1 MSSFRRTLPGQP
13 GPSVA
18 RRLMALAYEGLVVSA
33 IALVAGLVFYGVA
46 DGRLS
51 GAMRHLF
58 QLYLFLVLGAY
69 FVACWTR
76 GGRTLPMQ
84 TWKIRVVRDDGV
96 AIGIGRAILRYALA
110 WLSLVP
116 LGAGFLWAFFDRE
129 GQFLHDRLAGTRMI
143 VDAETGGWRSKARKR
158 KRDSPGL

>member
-1 MSSFRRTLPGQP
+1 MPGEH

-18 RRLMALAYEGLVVSA
+18 RRLMALAYEILVVSA
-33 IALVAGLVFYGVA
+33 IALVAGLAFYGVA

-96 AIGIGRAILRYALA
+96 AIGIGRAMLRYALA

-143 VDAETGGWRSKARKR
+143 FDAETGGWRSKARKG
-158 KRDSPGL
+158 KRDSPSL

>member
-1 MSSFRRTLPGQP
+1 MS
-13 GPSVA
+13 
-18 RRLMALAYEGLVVSA
+18 LAYEGLVVSA
-33 IALVAGLVFYGVA
+33 IALVAGLAFYGVA
-46 DGRLS
+46 EGRLS
-51 GAMRHLF
+51 GATRPFF
-58 QLYLFLVLGAY
+58 QLYLFLVLGVY

-84 TWKIRVVRDDGV
+84 TWKIRVVRDDGA
-96 AIGIGRAILRYALA
+96 AIGIGRAMLRYALA
-110 WLSLVP
+110 WVSVVP

-143 VDAETGGWRSKARKR
+143 VDAETGIWSSKARKR

>member
-1 MSSFRRTLPGQP
+1 MS
-13 GPSVA
+13 
-18 RRLMALAYEGLVVSA
+18 LAYEVLVASA
-33 IALVAGLVFYGVA
+33 IALVAGLAFYGVA

-51 GAMRHLF
+51 GVMRHLF

-84 TWKIRVVRDDGV
+84 TWKIRVVRDDGA
-96 AIGIGRAILRYALA
+96 AIGIGRAMLRYALA

-116 LGAGFLWAFFDRE
+116 LGAGFLWALFDRE

-143 VDAETGGWRSKARKR
+143 VDAEIGGPSSKARKT
-158 KRDSPGL
+158 KPGSPGL

>member
-1 MSSFRRTLPGQP
+1 LSSFRRTLPGPQGP
-13 GPSVA
+13 GVA
-18 RRLMALAYEGLVVSA
+18 PRLLSLAYEILVVSA

-46 DGRLS
+46 NGSLS
-51 GAMRHLF
+51 GSVRHLF
-58 QLYLFLVLGAY
+58 QVYLFLVLGAY
-69 FVACWTR
+69 FVACWSR

-96 AIGIGRAILRYALA
+96 SIGIGRAMLRYVLA
-110 WLSLVP
+110 WLSLMP

-143 VDAETGGWRSKARKR
+143 VDGEAGDRRSNAEKI
-158 KRDSPGL
+158 KRDSPIL

>member
-1 MSSFRRTLPGQP
+1 MPSQH

-18 RRLMALAYEGLVVSA
+18 RRLMSLAYEILVVSA
-33 IALVAGLVFYGVA
+33 IALVAGLAFYGVA

-51 GAMRHLF
+51 GTMRHLF

-96 AIGIGRAILRYALA
+96 AIEIGRAMLRYALA
-110 WLSLVP
+110 WVSLVP

-143 VDAETGGWRSKARKR
+143 VDAETGGWSSKARTR